1 MTPYPAVFPPP
12 PGLGCSCWGSARELA
27 PLVAVAISTA
37 APKELIL
44 GNSTGS
50 VLNNFKSS

>member
-37 APKELIL
+37 APKELIPDS
-44 GNSTGS
+44 STGS

>member
-1 MTPYPAVFPPP
+1 MAPYPAVFPPP